1 MTNVKGLGAS
11 LGVAIGSSFVY
22 ENEIDF
28 DIEATFSHKEASKQ
42 LIDKF
47 NSQIIEFRSKDRND
61 EADILDAYILI
72 LQDPEILGQLNQ
84 HPEPAISE
92 VYDVFTSTA
101 KMFESMEDEYFKQ
114 RAEDIISVGKHLVF
128 NMQNIE
134 REVSLNDNT
143 ILIANDLTPADTS
156 SMELSKV
163 NGIVLKEGG
172 LTSHAVIVA
181 KNLGIPCVIGIKEQL
196 DQITN
201 GKTISIDGSTGDVT
215 VSPSDSQISAL
226 EQKQSK
232 IEDLIQNFTEE
243 KYSNLGVEFRVN
255 IGSLEEV
262 NAFNHQFLNS
272 IGLFRSEFIYLD
284 NSTIPTLEQ
293 QSKVLEEIT
302 KKFTGTIVYRTLDI
316 GGDKQV
322 DYLNLPIEENPF
334 LGTRGIRLSLVDCN
348 KASLGNL
355 DLFESQVKSI
365 LTSESL
371 ERIKI
376 MFPMISTIED
386 FIEAKAF
393 VTKIAKE
400 LNVEAPPMGIM
411 VETPASAFIADK
423 FSEIVDFISIG
434 TNDLTQYIMAADRGN
449 SNLGHYQDP
458 LHPAVLRAIS
468 NVIDCSDKNNIE
480 VSVCGEM
487 SSDPVAAFALYVLG
501 LKTFSMAPS
510 AAPFVFD
517 VLNTHSKINK
527 APIKETILSQKNA
540 DEIRTA
546 IQEIIS

>member
-28 DIEATFSHKEASKQ
+28 DKEATLSHSEASKK

-47 NSQIIEFRSKDRND
+47 NSQINEFRSKDRND

-72 LQDPEILGQLNQ
+72 LQDPEILKELNKNLKL
-84 HPEPAISE
+84 EISE
-92 VYDVFTSTA
+92 VFDVFTTTA
-101 KMFESMEDEYFKQ
+101 KTFESMEDEYFKQ
-114 RAEDIISVGKHLVF
+114 RAEDIVSVGKHLVF
-128 NMQNIE
+128 SMQNIN
-134 REVSLNDNT
+134 REVAFSDNT
-143 ILIANDLTPADTS
+143 ILIAEDLTPADTS
-156 SMELSKV
+156 SMDLSKV
-163 NGIVLKEGG
+163 NGIILKEGG

-196 DQITN
+196 DNITN
-201 GKTISIDGSTGDVT
+201 GKTMSIDGSTGEIV
-215 VSPSDSQISAL
+215 VSPSEKQITTL
-226 EQKQSK
+226 EQKQNK
-232 IEDLIQNFTEE
+232 IEEIIKNFTEK
-243 KYSNLGVEFRVN
+243 KYKNLGVEFRVN
-255 IGSLEEV
+255 IGSLEEI
-262 NAFNHQFLNS
+262 NAFNHPFLNS

-284 NSTIPTLEQ
+284 NSTNPTLEQ
-293 QSKVLEEIT
+293 QSSVLKQIT
-302 KKFTGTIVYRTLDI
+302 QKFNGTIVYRTLDI

-322 DYLNLPIEENPF
+322 GYLNLPKEENPF
-334 LGTRGIRLSLVDCN
+334 LGVRGIRLSLR
-348 KASLGNL
+348 NL

-376 MFPMISTIED
+376 MFPMISTVED
-386 FIEAKAF
+386 FKEAKAF

-400 LNVEAPPMGIM
+400 LNVETPPIGIM
-411 VETPASAFIADK
+411 VETPATAFIADK

-449 SNLGHYQDP
+449 SNLGHYQEP

-468 NVIDCSDKNNIE
+468 NVIDCSYKNNIE

-487 SSDPVAAFALYVLG
+487 SSDPVAAFALFVLG

-517 VLNTHSKINK
+517 VLNTNSNINK
-527 APIKETILSQKNA
+527 TIVKKTILSQNNA
-540 DEIRTA
+540 DEIRST
-546 IQEIIS
+546 IQEIIT

>member
-28 DIEATFSHKEASKQ
+28 DKQAVISHSEASKQ

-47 NSQIIEFRSKDRND
+47 NFQINDFRSKDRND

-72 LQDPEILGQLNQ
+72 LQDPEILDQLNQ
-84 HPEPAISE
+84 NLDSSISE
-92 VYDVFTSTA
+92 VYEVFTSTA
-101 KMFESMEDEYFKQ
+101 KIFESMEDEYFKQ
-114 RAEDIISVGKHLVF
+114 RAEDIVSVGKHLVF

-134 REVSLNDNT
+134 KEISLNDNT
-143 ILIANDLTPADTS
+143 ILIAKDLTPADTS
-156 SMELSKV
+156 SMDLSKV
-163 NGIVLKEGG
+163 CGIILKEGG

-196 DQITN
+196 DTITN
-201 GKTISIDGSTGDVT
+201 GESVTIDGSTGDIV
-215 VSPSDSQISAL
+215 VSPSESQISAL

-232 IEDLIQNFTEE
+232 IEDLIQNFTEK
-243 KYSNLGVEFRVN
+243 KYKNLGVEFRVN
-255 IGSLEEV
+255 IGSLEEINV
-262 NAFNHQFLNS
+262 FNHPFLNS

-284 NSTIPTLEQ
+284 NSTKPTLEQ
-293 QSKVLEEIT
+293 QSSVLKEIT
-302 KKFTGTIVYRTLDI
+302 QKFSGTIVYRTLDI

-322 DYLNLPIEENPF
+322 EYLNLPIEENPF
-334 LGTRGIRLSLVDCN
+334 LGVRGIRL
-348 KASLGNL
+348 SLGNL
-355 DLFESQVKSI
+355 DLFDSQVKSI

-449 SNLGHYQDP
+449 SNLGYYQDP

-510 AAPFVFD
+510 AAPFVFEI
-517 VLNTHSKINK
+517 LNTHSKINK
-527 APIKETILSQKNA
+527 VTVKETILSQKNA
-540 DEIRTA
+540 NEIRTT
-546 IQEIIS
+546 IKDIIS

>member
-28 DIEATFSHKEASKQ
+28 DKEATLSHSEASKK

-47 NSQIIEFRSKDRND
+47 NSQINEFRSKDRND

-72 LQDPEILGQLNQ
+72 LQDPEILKELNKNLKL
-84 HPEPAISE
+84 EISE
-92 VYDVFTSTA
+92 VFDVFTTTA
-101 KMFESMEDEYFKQ
+101 KTFESMEDEYFKQ
-114 RAEDIISVGKHLVF
+114 RAEDIVSVGKHLVF
-128 NMQNIE
+128 SMQNIN
-134 REVSLNDNT
+134 REVAFSDNT
-143 ILIANDLTPADTS
+143 ILIAEDLTPADTS
-156 SMELSKV
+156 SMDLSKV
-163 NGIVLKEGG
+163 NGIILKEGG

-196 DQITN
+196 DNITN
-201 GKTISIDGSTGDVT
+201 GKSMSIDGSTGEIV
-215 VSPSDSQISAL
+215 VSPSEKQITTL
-226 EQKQSK
+226 EQKQNK
-232 IEDLIQNFTEE
+232 IEEIIKNFTEK
-243 KYSNLGVEFRVN
+243 KYKNLGVEFRVN
-255 IGSLEEV
+255 IGSLEEI
-262 NAFNHQFLNS
+262 NAFNHPFLNS

-284 NSTIPTLEQ
+284 NSTNPTLEQ
-293 QSKVLEEIT
+293 QSSVLKQIT
-302 KKFTGTIVYRTLDI
+302 QKFNGTIVYRTLDI

-322 DYLNLPIEENPF
+322 GYLNLPKEENPF
-334 LGTRGIRLSLVDCN
+334 LGVRGIRLSLR
-348 KASLGNL
+348 NL

-376 MFPMISTIED
+376 MFPMISTVED
-386 FIEAKAF
+386 FKEAKAF

-400 LNVEAPPMGIM
+400 LNVETPPIGIM
-411 VETPASAFIADK
+411 VETPATAFIADK

-449 SNLGHYQDP
+449 SNLGHYQEP

-468 NVIDCSDKNNIE
+468 NVIDCSYKNNIE

-487 SSDPVAAFALYVLG
+487 SSDPVAAFALFVLG

-517 VLNTHSKINK
+517 VLNTNSNINK
-527 APIKETILSQKNA
+527 TIVKKTILSQNNA
-540 DEIRTA
+540 DEIRST
-546 IQEIIS
+546 IQEIII